1 MSARF
6 WLVVAVLCVTL
17 PAHAEVKIDG
27 DAASLKVEAKDA
39 KISEVMKALGAF
51 NVKLRMPRQ
60 LDRPVSGSYS
70 GRLREV
76 LTRILDQQNYNFI
89 IGPAPSNGLDVMVLD
104 IKGPAPDRANSEGAP
119 RRPNRATPRKPP
131 PESSDDDSDSD
142 NNDNNSNDN
151 ANQ

>member
-1 MSARF
+1 MSARS
-6 WLVVAVLCVTL
+6 WLVVAVLGVSA
-17 PAHAEVKIDG
+17 PAYAEVKIDG

-39 KISEVMKALGAF
+39 RISEVMKALGAF

-89 IGPAPSNGLDVMVLD
+89 IGPAPSNGLDVTVLD
-104 IKGPAPDRANSEGAP
+104 IKGPAPDRTNSGNSP
-119 RRPNRATPRKPP
+119 RRPSRAAPRQPP
-131 PESSDDDSDSD
+131 AAESSDDDSDDDES
-142 NNDNNSNDN
+142 NNSG
-151 ANQ
+151 NQ